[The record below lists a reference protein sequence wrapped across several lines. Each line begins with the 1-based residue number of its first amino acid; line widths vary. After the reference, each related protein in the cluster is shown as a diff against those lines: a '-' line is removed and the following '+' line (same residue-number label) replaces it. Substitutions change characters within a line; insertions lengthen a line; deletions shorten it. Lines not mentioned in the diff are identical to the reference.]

1 MLVTNVAMVGEVVIV
16 EIGGATGFF
25 QKKFS

>member
-1 MLVTNVAMVGEVVIV
+1 MLVTNVVMVGEVVIV
-16 EIGGATGFF
+16 EIGDVMGFF